1 MYLGQH
7 AVQGDIELRKN
18 FSRRK
23 LLRLDISSMPL
34 PPEASADKMI
44 CFGDFMSMEWDKIFE
59 KQVHVT

>member
-34 PPEASADKMI
+34 PQMI